1 MPAPVKVSQA
11 ILLRYE
17 HLLTTV
23 VDKQLNAAIEEIA
36 LRLRQV
42 ERENTTAKRRV
53 RELELELDECKE
65 EVQRE
70 RARFQEEM
78 RRQQERSFNDRKG
91 KMRQTAEEEELAIYW
106 EKRYREV
113 LEQKEGTF
121 TFTQHLS
128 CLANHLHQLWRNW
141 LSNSV
146 PMGPA

>member
-1 MPAPVKVSQA
+1 M
-11 ILLRYE
+11 
-17 HLLTTV
+17 TV

-106 EKRYREV
+106 EQRYREV

-121 TFTQHLS
+121 TFTTSL
-128 CLANHLHQLWRNW
+128 
-141 LSNSV
+141 V
-146 PMGPA
+146 PC